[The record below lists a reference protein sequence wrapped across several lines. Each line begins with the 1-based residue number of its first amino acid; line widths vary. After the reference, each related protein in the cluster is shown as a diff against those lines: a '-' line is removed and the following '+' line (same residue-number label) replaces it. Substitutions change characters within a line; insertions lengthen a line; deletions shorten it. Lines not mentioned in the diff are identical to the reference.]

1 MHLRAKHNIPLYA
14 HIQGYIKSEYKFE
27 SFIWH
32 KGITYKE
39 ELFVHV
45 SKMNNDRLYTCVLH
59 IGPTIK
65 TSKFR
70 YIAKIS
76 GDSTKQRVQADHAVR
91 NYAEGFD
98 RIVSLGVCASFSPDV
113 TRRLLGKRKLKLLTI
128 EVKIYLAQN

>member
-1 MHLRAKHNIPLYA
+1 M
-14 HIQGYIKSEYKFE
+14 
-27 SFIWH
+27 
-32 KGITYKE
+32 E

-45 SKMNNDRLYTCVLH
+45 SKTDNDRLYTCVLH
-59 IGPTIK
+59 IGPR

-76 GDSTKQRVQADHAVR
+76 GYNSKERVHADQAVR

-98 RIVSLGVCASFSPDV
+98 QIVSLGACASFSPDV

-128 EVKIYLAQN
+128 EVKIYVAQN